1 MKKLG
6 DNLLL
11 LFLTAVVVVG
21 GYAYLRYAYRVTDS
35 TPFTQEIVL
44 IILGT
49 VATILITAALL
60 NKQSAVEID
69 KEQSVK
75 FIDLKTRTYEELI
88 NQIEQIVLSKE
99 VTDRDLVRLQF
110 TTHRLAIFAA
120 PAVLEEY
127 QEFLRVFNRAAVDG
141 AVSAIESDQLTDSL
155 ARLTVE
161 IRADLIGELDR
172 ESDIGLQKIA
182 EQIVENASETTGRG

>member
-1 MKKLG
+1 MKKLK

-35 TPFTQEIVL
+35 TPFTQEIVV

-49 VATILITAALL
+49 VATILITALLL
-60 NKQSAVEID
+60 NKQTAVEIG

-75 FIDLKTRTYEELI
+75 FIELKTRTYEELI

-99 VTDRDLVRLQF
+99 VTDDDLVRLQF
-110 TTHRLAIFAA
+110 TTHRLAIFAS

-127 QEFLRVFNRAAVDG
+127 QGFLRVFNRAALDG
-141 AVSAIESDQLTDSL
+141 AVSAAESDRLTQSL
-155 ARLTVE
+155 ARLTVR
-161 IRADLIGELDR
+161 IRTDLVGELDR
-172 ESDIGLQKIA
+172 QSDVSAQNIA
-182 EQIVENASETTGRG
+182 DQIVENASESAGRS